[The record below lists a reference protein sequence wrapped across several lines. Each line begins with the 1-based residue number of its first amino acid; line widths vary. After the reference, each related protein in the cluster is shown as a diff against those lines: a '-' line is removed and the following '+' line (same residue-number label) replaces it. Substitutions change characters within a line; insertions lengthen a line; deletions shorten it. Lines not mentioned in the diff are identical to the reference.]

1 MKKCIGMIVLISL
14 VGATALGQDAA
25 TEQKAMQGKWALTSG
40 EIAGQKFPEAQLKTI
55 TLVVVGDKY
64 TVKVGDVA
72 DRGSLKFD
80 PSMKPK
86 AMDIVGTE
94 GPNKGKTLLA
104 IYEISGDTMRVCYD
118 LTGKARPTEFKT
130 SKEAPHFLAT
140 YQRAKP

>member
-1 MKKCIGMIVLISL
+1 MKTKMLTIGFIAVLAAS
-14 VGATALGQDAA
+14 ALAQDAA
-25 TEQKAMQGKWALTSG
+25 TEQKAMQGKWVPTSG

-55 TLVVVGDKY
+55 TLVVGGDKY

-86 AMDIVGTE
+86 ALDIVGTE

-104 IYEISGDTMRVCYD
+104 IYEINGDTMRVCYD